1 VTALRDLPTGGPG
14 VLEPAGPRDRIA
26 TPGHRAVTGWRLL
39 AAVTLVLLLPVTL
52 GALTLTYQPPEPP
65 PTETA
70 PSFAV
75 LNNLVDPLTQAHMDR
90 SGQAAR
96 MVRGLA
102 GPTLISA
109 VELGIALPGMLP
121 TLVLVPREQPYSL
134 QEVRAL
140 VPGAFID
147 VPGRAMA
154 GGAVLMTANLL
165 VPLGASLVID
175 TQTPDVRM
183 LSSAT
188 GFVTLMSRG
197 TITVAGDELHPVR
210 LTSWDPDSGEADRD
224 LADGRSFVLQAG
236 GRMDADH
243 AVFEHLGFNLGLSSG
258 VAWNSSGNDGPAGE
272 HIRARGDV
280 TSSVFR
286 ENYFGAYT
294 REAEG
299 MRWVGNTFADNEAY
313 GFDPH
318 DFSNNFLVEDNVAY
332 GNGKHGFIFSR
343 GCSGNVLRGNY
354 AHHNAG
360 HGIMIDDGRSVG
372 AGPDQ
377 SRIDASDDNRV
388 VGNFSF
394 GNGGSGIEIEGGTGN
409 LAVGNRLAGNYIGV
423 RVKNGS
429 SATVR
434 DNTILDNRRYGID
447 VLHSGAA
454 VVLADNLIG
463 GSWGGVNLATEDSA
477 VLDANTITEVSAPLV
492 IDGVAIRHPGWVEN
506 VATFVRW
513 HPMMMLWSLLLGV
526 PIVVAAARLATAA
539 ANHGRSGVRRQ
550 RVRRAGIQQPRVPAA

>member
-1 VTALRDLPTGGPG
+1 MQALGEVTTVDPGLVEPTGR
-14 VLEPAGPRDRIA
+14 RDRIT
-26 TPGHRAVTGWRLL
+26 TPAHRALTGWRLL
-39 AAVTLVLLLPVTL
+39 AAVALVLLLPVTL
-52 GALTLTYQPPEPP
+52 GILTLAHQPPEPP

-75 LNNLVDPLTQAHMDR
+75 LNNVVDPLTQAHIDR
-90 SGQAAR
+90 SGQASWVAR
-96 MVRGLA
+96 ELA
-102 GPTLISA
+102 SPRLFSA
-109 VELGIALPGMLP
+109 AELGIDDPGMLP

-134 QEVRAL
+134 QEVRSLA
-140 VPGAFID
+140 PGAFVDI
-147 VPGRAMA
+147 PGRAMA
-154 GGAVLMTANLL
+154 GDAVLMTANLQVL
-165 VPLGASLVID
+165 LGASLVID
-175 TQTPDVRM
+175 AHTPDIRM
-183 LSSAT
+183 LSSAA

-197 TITVAGDELHPVR
+197 TVTVAGDAVHPVR
-210 LTSWDPDSGEADRD
+210 VSSWDPDRGDADRD

-236 GRMDADH
+236 GRMDIEH

-258 VAWNSSGNDGPAGE
+258 VAWNSPGSDGPIGQLA
-272 HIRARGDV
+272 RVRGDV

-294 REAEG
+294 KEAEG

-360 HGIMIDDGRSVG
+360 HGFMIDDGRSVG
-372 AGPDQ
+372 ASPDP
-377 SRIDASDDNRV
+377 SRIDASNDNTL

-394 GNGGSGIEIEGGTGN
+394 GNSGSGIEIEGGTGN
-409 LAVGNRLAGNYIGV
+409 LAADNRLAGNYIGV
-423 RVKNGS
+423 RVKNGAS
-429 SATVR
+429 VTVR

-447 VLHSGAA
+447 VLHNGAA
-454 VVLADNLIG
+454 VMLAGNLIG
-463 GSWGGVNLATEDSA
+463 GSWGGVNLATQDSA
-477 VLDANTITEVSAPLV
+477 LLDANTITEVSAPLV
-492 IDGVAIRHPGWVEN
+492 LDGVAIRHPSWVEN
-506 VATFVRW
+506 VATYVRW

-526 PIVVAAARLATAA
+526 PIVVAAARLATSAA
-539 ANHGRSGVRRQ
+539 SHGRSGVRRR
-550 RVRRAGIQQPRVPAA
+550 RVRRADIPQPQVPAA